1 MIDQAHDYA
10 ERKIAEFQGEVWE
23 VYQQAQADAQEA
35 LSAFLKR
42 FEKEDAKRRKLVE
55 KGEMTKAEYKS
66 WRSGQILRSRQLS
79 STLDQVSQAMTEAN
93 QVAMAALAGKLPEVY
108 AENANYSAFWM
119 CKETGL
125 AVSFDLVDPDTV
137 QHMLT
142 AGEALF
148 MAPGVNVAKDKL
160 WNRKLMASQLTQGV
174 LLGESIPKMARRV
187 QRVTGSNYAAA
198 VRTARTAVTGAE
210 NAGRVH
216 SYKRAKDMGI
226 KLQKEWLA
234 TLDGR
239 TRHSHR
245 QLDGQ
250 KIPNEDGAK
259 FDNGCRYPG
268 DPQGRYDEI
277 CNCRCTL
284 VAAIEGVDTSDAE
297 RWSRLPEGM
306 TYEEWKAGYPERPP
320 YDSSGRT
327 MGEFF
332 AQPSV
337 KAQLAK
343 RGMTEAQARKA
354 LSAELKR
361 RGADGNAFRRMQRS
375 EQQEVWL
382 AATGRAKAPVA
393 ADRSQIHGSLSK
405 SQRGRVD
412 EVLKGSN
419 PTARAAYER
428 HKANMV
434 YLGDPDPGDC
444 AHFTPMDGKTRTMG
458 VRLDK
463 AKAFEESVRPS
474 GTTWFHEFGHHID
487 YLSGGGRYLSESYRD
502 NVFGKTIKKEAEA
515 YIDARYEKLKSDNLA
530 LFERA
535 INSKDARWL
544 LSNGYIDEGSVDR
557 VERLIEFGEHR
568 DDYEWLS
575 DHGARR
581 LHVYRRRGAEEW
593 YAKVFYE
600 EMADIGPELQRSA
613 AYRSVADEI
622 SSMGNAR
629 NADVSDLFSG
639 ATLNK
644 CEDGWMHDTD
654 YWNGVGIENFETF
667 QLAHEG
673 FAEFFSASTANPES
687 LEMLRKYFPESGK
700 IFDELIKI
708 AAGG

>member
-1 MIDQAHDYA
+1 MSDQAHDYA
-10 ERKIAEFQGEVWE
+10 DRKIAEFQAEVWE

-35 LSAFLKR
+35 LAKFLKR
-42 FEKEDAKRRKLVE
+42 FEKEDAKRRELVE

-66 WRSGQILRSRQLS
+66 WRSGQILRSKQLS

-108 AENANYSAFWM
+108 AENANYSAFWA

-125 AVSFDLVDPDTV
+125 AVGFDLVDPDTV

-142 AGEALF
+142 AGDALF

-306 TYEEWKAGYPERPP
+306 TYEEWKNELAPKPQAKPKDEAAYMTVHDAAAPV
-320 YDSSGRT
+320 YDGLD
-327 MGEFF
+327 
-332 AQPSV
+332 Q
-337 KAQLAK
+337 KQK
-343 RGMTEAQARKA
+343 
-354 LSAELKR
+354 SAVASILKR
-361 RGADGNAFRRMQRS
+361 S
-375 EQQEVWL
+375 
-382 AATGRAKAPVA
+382 
-393 ADRSQIHGSLSK
+393 
-405 SQRGRVD
+405 D
-412 EVLKGSN
+412 ENV
-419 PTARAAYER
+419 RQ
-428 HKANMV
+428 V
-434 YLGDPDPGDC
+434 YLGYESMFKLLDGNWRGTAHYDP
-444 AHFTPMDGKTRTMG
+444 AANG
-458 VRLDK
+458 VRLNLSEVFASDGR
-463 AKAFEESVRPS
+463 RPQ
-474 GTTWFHEFGHHID
+474 GTTWFHEFGHMVD
-487 YLSGGGRYLSESYRD
+487 SLSGNISETYKGGAFARSIQSEV
-502 NVFGKTIKKEAEA
+502 NA
-515 YIDARYEKLKSDNLA
+515 YIDARNKRLRDGFKKAVAEKDT
-530 LFERA
+530 
-535 INSKDARWL
+535 DWL
-544 LSNGYIDEGSVDR
+544 VANGYMSS
-557 VERLIEFGEHR
+557 
-568 DDYEWLS
+568 WK
-575 DHGARR
+575 
-581 LHVYRRRGAEEW
+581 AEYIRENPDMEKTMLAALRHTKT
-593 YAKVFYE
+593 YAYK
-600 EMADIGPELQRSA
+600 A
-613 AYRSVADEI
+613 VADEI
-622 SSMGNAR
+622 RHMDDAQK
-629 NADVSDLFSG
+629 ADVSDLFGG
-639 ATLNK
+639 ATVCK
-644 CEDGWMHDTD
+644 CDDGWGHSKA
-654 YWNGVGIENFETF
+654 YWRPKGTQKGYELKP
-667 QLAHEG
+667 LAHEG
-673 FAEFFSASTANPES
+673 FAEFFSAYTANPES
-687 LEMLRKYFPESGK
+687 REMLRKYLPESSK
-700 IFDELIKI
+700 IFDEIIEEVLR
-708 AAGG
+708 

>member
-1 MIDQAHDYA
+1 MSDQAHDYA
-10 ERKIAEFQGEVWE
+10 ERKIAEFQAEVWGT
-23 VYQQAQADAQEA
+23 YQQAQADAQEA
-35 LSAFLKR
+35 LAKFLKR
-42 FEKEDAKRRKLVE
+42 FEKEDEKRRKLVE
-55 KGEMTKAEYKS
+55 KGEMAKAEYKS
-66 WRSGQILRSRQLS
+66 WRSGQILRSKQLS

-108 AENANYSAFWM
+108 AENANYSAVWM

-306 TYEEWKAGYPERPP
+306 TYEEWKAGYPERPQH
-320 YDSSGRT
+320 DSSGRT

-337 KAQLAK
+337 KAQLEK

-354 LSAELKR
+354 LSEHLKAQGASGSTFRAMQRAEQQRAWSNALKSLEMGPLGGFVPVGMSETRAQRDLAVDMARILAKSKDADIKALYRKYGQQFVIASDAAGSDCLFDERLGGVKLDVARAR
-361 RGADGNAFRRMQRS
+361 RGDDVHLPH
-375 EQQEVWL
+375 EV
-382 AATGRAKAPVA
+382 A
-393 ADRSQIHGSLSK
+393 
-405 SQRGRVD
+405 
-412 EVLKGSN
+412 
-419 PTARAAYER
+419 
-428 HKANMV
+428 
-434 YLGDPDPGDC
+434 
-444 AHFTPMDGKTRTMG
+444 
-458 VRLDK
+458 
-463 AKAFEESVRPS
+463 
-474 GTTWFHEFGHHID
+474 FHEFGHMID
-487 YLSGGGRYLSESYRD
+487 WLSSGRKGFTSSRSRIVEAIDRDWESYITKAAKRGAAKRFEELAEKDPRQAIREVREKAKEIGSRSVVDLCRKARSANRENGTEWRALYLRLIGDDEFSKVVDSLLSSTAEWDVKYNRREINSQVIADLRKRVNDRTKYSLYDASDVIEGATGVPFPLGAGHGGDYFTSEFYGGG
-502 NVFGKTIKKEAEA
+502 N
-515 YIDARYEKLKSDNLA
+515 
-530 LFERA
+530 RA
-535 INSKDARWL
+535 
-544 LSNGYIDEGSVDR
+544 
-557 VERLIEFGEHR
+557 
-568 DDYEWLS
+568 
-575 DHGARR
+575 
-581 LHVYRRRGAEEW
+581 
-593 YAKVFYE
+593 
-600 EMADIGPELQRSA
+600 
-613 AYRSVADEI
+613 
-622 SSMGNAR
+622 
-629 NADVSDLFSG
+629 
-639 ATLNK
+639 
-644 CEDGWMHDTD
+644 
-654 YWNGVGIENFETF
+654 
-667 QLAHEG
+667 
-673 FAEFFSASTANPES
+673 AEFFAEACSAKVMNGES
-687 LEMLRKYFPESGK
+687 LATLVEMFPTAMSEFERVVKEILRW
-700 IFDELIKI
+700 
-708 AAGG
+708 

>member
-1 MIDQAHDYA
+1 MGDQAHDFA
-10 ERKIAEFQGEVWE
+10 EQKIAEFQAEVWE

-35 LSAFLKR
+35 LAKFLKR
-42 FEKEDAKRRKLVE
+42 FEKEDAKRRELVE

-79 STLDQVSQAMTEAN
+79 STLDQVSQAMVNAN

-108 AENANYSAFWM
+108 AENANYSAFWV

-125 AVSFDLVDPDTV
+125 AVGFDLVDPDTV

-187 QRVTGSNYAAA
+187 RRVTGSNYAAA

-306 TYEEWKAGYPERPP
+306 TYEEWKNELAPKPQAKPKDEAAYRTVHDAAASV
-320 YDSSGRT
+320 YDGLD
-327 MGEFF
+327 
-332 AQPSV
+332 Q
-337 KAQLAK
+337 KQK
-343 RGMTEAQARKA
+343 
-354 LSAELKR
+354 SAVASILKR
-361 RGADGNAFRRMQRS
+361 S
-375 EQQEVWL
+375 
-382 AATGRAKAPVA
+382 
-393 ADRSQIHGSLSK
+393 
-405 SQRGRVD
+405 D
-412 EVLKGSN
+412 ENV
-419 PTARAAYER
+419 RQ
-428 HKANMV
+428 V
-434 YLGDPDPGDC
+434 YLGYESMFKLLDGNWRGTAHYDP
-444 AHFTPMDGKTRTMG
+444 AANG
-458 VRLDK
+458 VRLNLSEVFASDGR
-463 AKAFEESVRPS
+463 RPQ
-474 GTTWFHEFGHHID
+474 GTTWFHEFGHMVD
-487 YLSGGGRYLSESYRD
+487 SLSGNISETYKGGAFARSIQSEV
-502 NVFGKTIKKEAEA
+502 NA
-515 YIDARYEKLKSDNLA
+515 YIDARNKQLRDGFKKA
-530 LFERA
+530 VA
-535 INSKDARWL
+535 AKDTDWL
-544 LSNGYIDEGSVDR
+544 VANGYMSS
-557 VERLIEFGEHR
+557 
-568 DDYEWLS
+568 WK
-575 DHGARR
+575 
-581 LHVYRRRGAEEW
+581 AEYIRENPDMEKTMLAALRHTKT
-593 YAKVFYE
+593 Y
-600 EMADIGPELQRSA
+600 
-613 AYRSVADEI
+613 AYRAVADEI
-622 SSMGNAR
+622 RHMDDAQK
-629 NADVSDLFSG
+629 ADVSDLFGG
-639 ATLNK
+639 ATVCK
-644 CEDGWMHDTD
+644 CEDGWGHSKA
-654 YWNGVGIENFETF
+654 YWRPRGTQKGYELKP
-667 QLAHEG
+667 LAHEG
-673 FAEFFSASTANPES
+673 FAEFFSAYTANPES
-687 LEMLRKYFPESGK
+687 REMLRKYLPESSK
-700 IFDELIKI
+700 IFDEIIEEVLR
-708 AAGG
+708 

>member
-1 MIDQAHDYA
+1 MSDQAHDYA
-10 ERKIAEFQGEVWE
+10 ERKIAEFQAEVWE

-35 LSAFLKR
+35 LAKFLKR
-42 FEKEDAKRRKLVE
+42 FEKEDAKRRELVE

-93 QVAMAALAGKLPEVY
+93 QVAMAALGGKLPKVY
-108 AENANYSAFWM
+108 AENANYSAFWV

-125 AVSFDLVDPDTV
+125 AVGFDLVDPDTV

-198 VRTARTAVTGAE
+198 MRTARTAVTGAE

-306 TYEEWKAGYPERPP
+306 TYEEWKNELAPKPQAKPKDEAAYMTVHDAAAPV
-320 YDSSGRT
+320 YDGLD
-327 MGEFF
+327 
-332 AQPSV
+332 Q
-337 KAQLAK
+337 KQK
-343 RGMTEAQARKA
+343 
-354 LSAELKR
+354 SAVTSILKR
-361 RGADGNAFRRMQRS
+361 S
-375 EQQEVWL
+375 
-382 AATGRAKAPVA
+382 
-393 ADRSQIHGSLSK
+393 
-405 SQRGRVD
+405 D
-412 EVLKGSN
+412 ENV
-419 PTARAAYER
+419 RQ
-428 HKANMV
+428 V
-434 YLGDPDPGDC
+434 YLGYESMFKLLDGNWRGTAHYDP
-444 AHFTPMDGKTRTMG
+444 AANG
-458 VRLDK
+458 VRLNLSEVFASDGR
-463 AKAFEESVRPS
+463 RPQ
-474 GTTWFHEFGHHID
+474 GTTWFHEFGHMVD
-487 YLSGGGRYLSESYRD
+487 SLSGNISETYKGGAFARSIQSEV
-502 NVFGKTIKKEAEA
+502 NA
-515 YIDARYEKLKSDNLA
+515 YIDARNKRLRDGFKKAVAEKDT
-530 LFERA
+530 
-535 INSKDARWL
+535 DWL
-544 LSNGYIDEGSVDR
+544 VANGYMSS
-557 VERLIEFGEHR
+557 
-568 DDYEWLS
+568 WK
-575 DHGARR
+575 
-581 LHVYRRRGAEEW
+581 AEYIRENPDMEKTMLAALRHTKT
-593 YAKVFYE
+593 YAYK
-600 EMADIGPELQRSA
+600 A
-613 AYRSVADEI
+613 VADEI
-622 SSMGNAR
+622 RHMDDAQK
-629 NADVSDLFSG
+629 ADVSDLFGG
-639 ATLNK
+639 ATVCK
-644 CEDGWMHDTD
+644 CEDGWGHSKA
-654 YWNGVGIENFETF
+654 YWRPKGTQKGYELKP
-667 QLAHEG
+667 LAHEG
-673 FAEFFSASTANPES
+673 FAEFFSAYTANPES
-687 LEMLRKYFPESGK
+687 REMLRKYLPESSK
-700 IFDELIKI
+700 IFDEIIEEVLR
-708 AAGG
+708 

>member
-1 MIDQAHDYA
+1 MSDQAHDYA
-10 ERKIAEFQGEVWE
+10 ERKIAEFKAEVWE

-35 LSAFLKR
+35 LAKFLKR

-108 AENANYSAFWM
+108 AENANYSAFWV

-125 AVSFDLVDPDTV
+125 AVGFDLVDPDTV

-306 TYEEWKAGYPERPP
+306 TYEEWKNELAPKPQAKPKDEAAYRTVHDAAASV
-320 YDSSGRT
+320 YDGLD
-327 MGEFF
+327 
-332 AQPSV
+332 Q
-337 KAQLAK
+337 KQK
-343 RGMTEAQARKA
+343 
-354 LSAELKR
+354 SAVASILKR
-361 RGADGNAFRRMQRS
+361 S
-375 EQQEVWL
+375 
-382 AATGRAKAPVA
+382 
-393 ADRSQIHGSLSK
+393 
-405 SQRGRVD
+405 D
-412 EVLKGSN
+412 ENV
-419 PTARAAYER
+419 RQ
-428 HKANMV
+428 V
-434 YLGDPDPGDC
+434 YLGYESMFKLLDGNWRGTAHYDP
-444 AHFTPMDGKTRTMG
+444 AANG
-458 VRLDK
+458 VRLNLSEVFASDGR
-463 AKAFEESVRPS
+463 RPQ
-474 GTTWFHEFGHHID
+474 GTTWFHEFGHMVD
-487 YLSGGGRYLSESYRD
+487 SLSGNISETYKGGAFARSIQSEV
-502 NVFGKTIKKEAEA
+502 NA
-515 YIDARYEKLKSDNLA
+515 YIDAKNKQLRDGFKKA
-530 LFERA
+530 VA
-535 INSKDARWL
+535 AKDTDWL
-544 LSNGYIDEGSVDR
+544 VANGYMSS
-557 VERLIEFGEHR
+557 
-568 DDYEWLS
+568 WK
-575 DHGARR
+575 
-581 LHVYRRRGAEEW
+581 AEYIRENPDMEKTALAALRHTKT
-593 YAKVFYE
+593 Y
-600 EMADIGPELQRSA
+600 
-613 AYRSVADEI
+613 AYRAVADEI
-622 SSMGNAR
+622 RSMNDAQK
-629 NADVSDLFSG
+629 ADLSDLFGG
-639 ATLNK
+639 ATVCK
-644 CEDGWMHDTD
+644 CEDGWGHEKT
-654 YWNGVGIENFETF
+654 YWRPKLSQKGYELKP
-667 QLAHEG
+667 LAHEG
-673 FAEFFSASTANPES
+673 FAEFFSAYTANPES
-687 LEMLRKYFPESGK
+687 LEMLRKYLPESTK
-700 IFDELIKI
+700 IFEEMIEEVLR
-708 AAGG
+708 

>member
-1 MIDQAHDYA
+1 MSDQAHDYA
-10 ERKIAEFQGEVWE
+10 DRKIAEFQAEVWE

-35 LSAFLKR
+35 LSKFLKR
-42 FEKEDAKRRKLVE
+42 FEKEEAKRRKLVE

-66 WRSGQILRSRQLS
+66 WRSGQILRSKQLP
-79 STLDQVSQAMTEAN
+79 STLDQVSQAMVNAN

-108 AENANYSAFWM
+108 AENANYSAFWV

-125 AVSFDLVDPDTV
+125 AVGFDLVDPDTV

-306 TYEEWKAGYPERPP
+306 TYEEWKNERAPKP
-320 YDSSGRT
+320 QGNYR
-327 MGEFF
+327 
-332 AQPSV
+332 V
-337 KAQLAK
+337 
-343 RGMTEAQARKA
+343 EAQ
-354 LSAELKR
+354 
-361 RGADGNAFRRMQRS
+361 
-375 EQQEVWL
+375 
-382 AATGRAKAPVA
+382 
-393 ADRSQIHGSLSK
+393 SK
-405 SQRGRVD
+405 SLG
-412 EVLKGSN
+412 
-419 PTARAAYER
+419 AA
-428 HKANMV
+428 N
-434 YLGDPDPGDC
+434 LD
-444 AHFTPMDGKTRTMG
+444 
-458 VRLDK
+458 LDK
-463 AKAFEESVRPS
+463 AFPEVRLP
-474 GTTWFHEFGHHID
+474 
-487 YLSGGGRYLSESYRD
+487 
-502 NVFGKTIKKEAEA
+502 KKEYA
-515 YIDARYEKLKSDNLA
+515 SVMS
-530 LFERA
+530 A
-535 INSKDARWL
+535 INA
-544 LSNGYIDEGSVDR
+544 N
-557 VERLIEFGEHR
+557 
-568 DDYEWLS
+568 
-575 DHGARR
+575 
-581 LHVYRRRGAEEW
+581 
-593 YAKVFYE
+593 YAS
-600 EMADIGPELQRSA
+600 L
-613 AYRSVADEI
+613 
-622 SSMGNAR
+622 
-629 NADVSDLFSG
+629 
-639 ATLNK
+639 
-644 CEDGWMHDTD
+644 
-654 YWNGVGIENFETF
+654 
-667 QLAHEG
+667 HEG
-673 FAEFFSASTANPES
+673 QTISQQIVDQDDGAYLYSFLVGDFNEYRIIDKERI
-687 LEMLRKYFPESGK
+687 E
-700 IFDELIKI
+700 
-708 AAGG
+708 